1 MREILEDLAD
11 EDGKPLAR
19 STWEEWR
26 TKGTGPKCIK
36 LPNGQLRIRRA
47 EYERWLND
55 PGRGRLMDAKS
66 RTTFGSTKHTSGRE
80 RRSNLHRPME
90 AGKITRGKSHSETSL
105 RPRVSAAP
113 SCNRRP

>member
-1 MREILEDLAD
+1 MPTPIRGQRDKLTVREILEDLAD

-47 EYERWLND
+47 EYERWLN
-55 PGRGRLMDAKS
+55 
-66 RTTFGSTKHTSGRE
+66 TRE
-80 RRSNLHRPME
+80 E
-90 AGKITRGKSHSETSL
+90 A
-105 RPRVSAAP
+105 A
-113 SCNRRP
+113 